1 MFIRPLL
8 SLLFLSLAVI
18 SGSLHAASRQ
28 PNILLIIADDLG
40 WSDTTLYGTTKLY
53 ETPNLERLARRGM
66 TFKRAYAASPL
77 CSPTRA
83 SILTGLNPARVGIT
97 APVCHTKTVRL
108 KPAVRKNAPP
118 QAKALICDSVTR
130 FSTNHFTLPKAL
142 KKKGYV
148 TGHFGK
154 WHLGPAPW
162 SPLEHG
168 FDVDVPHWP
177 GPGPAGSFVAPW
189 KFPDFKERRPGEHI
203 EDRMGDEAV
212 AFMERHKNTP
222 FFLNYW
228 QFSVHAPFNAKEE
241 YIERHRRRIDPSD
254 PQRSPTYAA
263 MVQSLD
269 DNIGKMLDALD
280 RLGIADNTILIFYS
294 DNGGNMYNEVDG
306 TTPTS
311 NAPLRGGKG
320 NLWEGG
326 VRVPAIFAWSGRIE
340 AGSRSDAMIQS
351 TDIFPTLMELL
362 DLQRPKGAKFDGRS
376 IVPALEGR
384 PFDRGPIFTFFPHQ
398 VRVPDN
404 LPPAVSAHLGDWKLV
419 RQFHQGENGAHQY
432 NLFNLREDIGETND
446 LALSQ
451 PGRVKRLDALIESF
465 LQDTAAIVPLPNPDY
480 NPQSQSQLKAGV
492 AALRNCDLRSE
503 NGMLHVTGKGPDPH
517 FSLTPDKPIPKGR
530 LVYVM
535 EFKTSVTSGAQFFWQ
550 EKGARPAF
558 HRSRRIEFD
567 PLAEGAFN
575 TRRIEFEAK
584 RPVVN
589 FRFDPFAGRGKAVIR
604 TARVED
610 ANGNILHEW
619 RF

>member
-1 MFIRPLL
+1 MFKRKRLL
-8 SLLFLSLAVI
+8 LLCLSLALVLPP
-18 SGSLHAASRQ
+18 LHAAPRR
-28 PNILLIIADDLG
+28 PNILLILADDLG
-40 WSDTTLYGTTKLY
+40 WSDTTLHGTTKLY

-66 TFKRAYAASPL
+66 TFNRAYAASPL

-108 KPAVRKNAPP
+108 KAAVREKAPP

-142 KKKGYV
+142 KKAGYV

-189 KFPDFKERRPGEHI
+189 KFPNFKERKPGEHI

-212 AFMERHKNTP
+212 AFMEQHRDEP
-222 FFLNYW
+222 FYLNYW
-228 QFSVHAPFNAKEE
+228 QFSVHAPFNAKQE
-241 YIERHRRRIDPSD
+241 YIERHRKRIDPKD

-280 RLGIADNTILIFYS
+280 RLGIADNTIVIFYS

-326 VRVPAIFAWSGRIE
+326 VRVPAIFAWNGRIQ
-340 AGSRSDAMIQS
+340 AASRSDAMIQS
-351 TDIFPTLMELL
+351 TDLFPTLIELL
-362 DLQRPKGAKFDGRS
+362 DLPKPRGTHFDGRS

-404 LPPAVSAHLGDWKLV
+404 LPPAVSAHVGDWKLV
-419 RQFHQGENGAHQY
+419 RQFHKGEKGAHLY
-432 NLFNLREDIGETND
+432 NLFNLRDDIGETND
-446 LALSQ
+446 LASVQ
-451 PGRVKRLDALIESF
+451 PERVKRLDALIENF
-465 LQDTAAIVPLPNPDY
+465 LEDAAAVVPRPNPDY
-480 NPQSQSQLKAGV
+480 RPAGQAQLQAGV
-492 AALRNCDLRSE
+492 AAIRNCDLRIE
-503 NGMLHVTGKGPDPH
+503 KGLLLITGKGPDPH
-517 FSLTPDKPIPKGR
+517 LSLTPDKPIPAGR
-530 LVYVM
+530 LVFVLEM
-535 EFKTSVTSGAQFFWQ
+535 KTSVNSSAQFFWQ
-550 EKGARPAF
+550 EKGSRPAF
-558 HRSRRIEFD
+558 HRSRRIDFKPRTERAFD
-567 PLAEGAFN
+567 
-575 TRRIEFEAK
+575 TRQIPFETRQPA
-584 RPVVN
+584 VN
-589 FRFDPFAGRGKAVIR
+589 FRLDPFPGKGEAVIR
-604 TARVED
+604 AARVESAD
-610 ANGNILHEW
+610 GRTLYEW
-619 RF
+619 KF